1 MLYEMMMSMVWISII
16 SLLFHK
22 NTTNNIAV
30 LSVVFLYH
38 SYTHVV
44 IPTTAFVVVAPPP
57 LPSPS
62 PFRTHVRIPM
72 LAFQNHHVYSQ
83 PQHHNHH
90 HHPQLLL
97 TQVPS
102 YCSCITTVF
111 SNVRCQ
117 MVPVNDADTTEVD
130 DSLNRSNQNSVPQLQ
145 EIQQPPSLS
154 SVRFAPPI
162 QIPPLLEVDASPVS
176 PHSSSSGSVV
186 LVPTIY
192 GMLECIPMT
201 ITIPIYDDDDDDD
214 NPSSSSSS
222 IPRIMKT
229 MTTTIVEATASTQNQ
244 LVDYVLFEEQPS
256 SSSDTTMGI
265 SHESRNSNISNSN
278 SNSRNQNNNNDE
290 QRPRIQ
296 DPYGAVLWPAAQAV
310 TSYLL
315 SYSSRRNC
323 STSNSRSHS
332 GNRSRGRFLEL
343 LWNGN
348 NAYDDQHHHYRR
360 RPKTKLST
368 TSTTTT
374 IQRTQIIEL
383 GCGTGLISLSL
394 YRQAMD
400 WIQNQSSPPNV
411 ENDDDISNTSTT
423 ASTTTNRH
431 IIMYDISIVAT
442 DYEMVPLQLV
452 QYAAQTYIHHHHL
465 DDDDDCDD
473 NNHLLNNNSST
484 SPNNNNTALT
494 SPVQPPNTTCS
505 TYRYNNHT
513 VSLQTQL
520 FDVCNMSQ
528 PLPIR
533 TLVVPENDDD
543 DDDDDDDDNDTN
555 IHIQNQILIVV
566 ADLLYEKVTALALA
580 QRILHIRNTYKNE
593 NIQIIIGDSP
603 GRIGRPVFLEEL
615 QKQHWKDDTTAN
627 NNNNNNNATTTTVHA
642 AFMKTTMVLGQTM
655 TTPRNE
661 LICGPTSKSI
671 SSTNDPKSIE
681 IDILHI

>member
-38 SYTHVV
+38 SYNHVI
-44 IPTTAFVVVAPPP
+44 IPTTAFVVVAPLP
-57 LPSPS
+57 LPS
-62 PFRTHVRIPM
+62 PFRTHGRIPM

-83 PQHHNHH
+83 PQQHH

-117 MVPVNDADTTEVD
+117 MVPVNDADTTEID
-130 DSLNRSNQNSVPQLQ
+130 DTLNSSNRNSVPQLQ

-154 SVRFAPPI
+154 SVRFSPPI

-201 ITIPIYDDDDDDD
+201 ITIPIYDDDND

-222 IPRIMKT
+222 SSSSVPRIMKT

-332 GNRSRGRFLEL
+332 GNKSRGSFLEL

-348 NAYDDQHHHYRR
+348 NAYDDQHHR
-360 RPKTKLST
+360 RPKTNRAT

-400 WIQNQSSPPNV
+400 WIQYQSSSPNI

-423 ASTTTNRH
+423 VSTTTNRH
-431 IIMYDISIVAT
+431 IIIYDISIVAT

-580 QRILHIRNTYKNE
+580 QRILHIRNFYKNE

-627 NNNNNNNATTTTVHA
+627 NNSNNNNATTTTPHA